1 MFKKT
6 TVMGSLNALNGK
18 DPFSK
23 KWLYILLLILIA
35 LGIGVYFFVKKYKTK
50 KNLKE

>member
-6 TVMGSLNALNGK
+6 TVIGSLNALNGK

-23 KWLYILLLILIA
+23 KWLHRLLLILIA
-35 LGIGVYFFVKKYKTK
+35 LGIGGYFIVKKYYNK
-50 KNLKE
+50 KDD